1 MATVRVLSFTFLFG
15 VLLVQQCICTDAP
28 ASSPTPAPESG
39 ADVPSQS
46 VTPAP
51 SPSSNLTSPPAP
63 PPSDFPPAPSSVNAT
78 SKESP
83 SPAPTPAPNSE
94 VASDISHASTEE
106 SKESSGGGMTSGKKA
121 GIAVGVIA
129 AVCFVGLGAL
139 VYKKRQQNIQRSQFG
154 TLKRSLVVHD
164 IASLRPSKSIRLLEV
179 EAGGPERMMC
189 TPKDFCNYI
198 LQQRRLRI
206 LSSDAAALNKL
217 FLEIQSKDENFCYFI
232 DSDNT
237 GRLRNAVRRDLKNFL
252 KDHFKEYL
260 DWEDDMA
267 VPNVPD
273 LDSDTDAT
281 FVINSREV
289 HSRGRP

>member
-1 MATVRVLSFTFLFG
+1 MLVLQPLEQDFFYPLRFAESKGDGLLLSYVDRKISQVLSLVQPSPDLLPTYYFVNLVFNPKYATFLLLSYCKQLSNSDPKTGPPYPLSLSKLPPGGKGRFNLLAMATVRVLSFTFLFG

-39 ADVPSQS
+39 ADVPSPS

-63 PPSDFPPAPSSVNAT
+63 PLSDFPPAPSPVNAT

-83 SPAPTPAPNSE
+83 SPAPTPAPNSD

-106 SKESSGGGMTSGKKA
+106 SKESAGGGMTSGKKA

-154 TLKRSLVVHD
+154 YDAR
-164 IASLRPSKSIRLLEV
+164 RE
-179 EAGGPERMMC
+179 
-189 TPKDFCNYI
+189 I
-198 LQQRRLRI
+198 L
-206 LSSDAAALNKL
+206 
-217 FLEIQSKDENFCYFI
+217 
-232 DSDNT
+232 
-237 GRLRNAVRRDLKNFL
+237 
-252 KDHFKEYL
+252 
-260 DWEDDMA
+260 
-267 VPNVPD
+267 
-273 LDSDTDAT
+273 
-281 FVINSREV
+281 
-289 HSRGRP
+289 

>member
-39 ADVPSQS
+39 ADVPFPS

-83 SPAPTPAPNSE
+83 SPAPTPAPNLE

-154 TLKRSLVVHD
+154 YDAR
-164 IASLRPSKSIRLLEV
+164 RE
-179 EAGGPERMMC
+179 
-189 TPKDFCNYI
+189 I
-198 LQQRRLRI
+198 L
-206 LSSDAAALNKL
+206 
-217 FLEIQSKDENFCYFI
+217 
-232 DSDNT
+232 
-237 GRLRNAVRRDLKNFL
+237 
-252 KDHFKEYL
+252 
-260 DWEDDMA
+260 
-267 VPNVPD
+267 
-273 LDSDTDAT
+273 
-281 FVINSREV
+281 
-289 HSRGRP
+289 

>member
-1 MATVRVLSFTFLFG
+1 MVAEYLTQNTQLFFFYPTASNFQIQIQKQDHHIIPFLSPSRYRQILHPPLNLALPLSLSKLPPGGKGRFNLLAMATVRVLSFTFLFG

-39 ADVPSQS
+39 ADVPSPS

-63 PPSDFPPAPSSVNAT
+63 PLSDFPPAPSPVNAT

-83 SPAPTPAPNSE
+83 SPAPTPAPNSD

-106 SKESSGGGMTSGKKA
+106 SKESAGGGMTSGKKA

-154 TLKRSLVVHD
+154 YDAR
-164 IASLRPSKSIRLLEV
+164 RE
-179 EAGGPERMMC
+179 
-189 TPKDFCNYI
+189 I
-198 LQQRRLRI
+198 L
-206 LSSDAAALNKL
+206 
-217 FLEIQSKDENFCYFI
+217 
-232 DSDNT
+232 
-237 GRLRNAVRRDLKNFL
+237 
-252 KDHFKEYL
+252 
-260 DWEDDMA
+260 
-267 VPNVPD
+267 
-273 LDSDTDAT
+273 
-281 FVINSREV
+281 
-289 HSRGRP
+289 